1 MVYLFAIIAG
11 YLLGCSNMALY
22 ICKAK
27 KMDIRDSGSENLGAA
42 NSTIVLGWKWGILV
56 GIHDIGKAIFAV
68 LLTRLLFPAAEYA
81 DAAAGVACVL
91 GHIFPFYLKFKGGKG
106 FASYLGMVLA
116 LNWKFAL
123 IVLVLVVLI
132 TVVTD
137 YLVLGTLSTIT
148 IVPIYMGISS
158 QKIWL
163 PLILL
168 IATAVIFYRH
178 RENIPRIIK
187 GTEIGL
193 RSTLKKKKDKV

>member
-1 MVYLFAIIAG
+1 MGYVFAILAG

-27 KMDIRDSGSENLGAA
+27 KLDIRNAGSANLGAA

-56 GIHDIGKAIFAV
+56 GAHDIGKAIIAV
-68 LLTRLLFPAAEYA
+68 LLTRLLFPAAIYA
-81 DAAAGVACVL
+81 DAVAGVACVL
-91 GHIFPFYLKFKGGKG
+91 GHIFPVFLKFKGGKG
-106 FASYLGMVLA
+106 FASYLGMTLA

-132 TVVTD
+132 TVITD
-137 YLVLGTLSTIT
+137 YLVAGTLTTIT
-148 IVPIYMGISS
+148 IVPIYMGIAG
-158 QKIWL
+158 QNFWL

-178 RENIPRIIK
+178 RENIPRMLN

>member
-1 MVYLFAIIAG
+1 MGYAFAILVG

-27 KMDIRDSGSENLGAA
+27 KFDIRNAGSANLGAA

-56 GIHDIGKAIFAV
+56 GVHDIGKAILAV
-68 LLTRLLFPAAEYA
+68 VLTRLLFPTAIYA
-81 DAAAGVACVL
+81 DAVAGVACVL
-91 GHIFPFYLKFKGGKG
+91 GHIFPVFLKFKGGKG
-106 FASYLGMVLA
+106 FASYLGMTLA

-123 IVLVLVVLI
+123 IILVLVVLI
-132 TVVTD
+132 TVITD
-137 YLVLGTLSTIT
+137 YLVAATLTTIT
-148 IVPIYMGISS
+148 VVPVYMGIAG
-158 QKIWL
+158 QNIWV

-178 RENIPRIIK
+178 RENIPRMLN